1 MIMTGVTT
9 KLRIF
14 WHRLAALP
22 RDASGAFAIEFGV
35 VVPVFLLLLLGIIEL
50 GMMVFVQSV
59 LDGAARD
66 AARLVRTG
74 QVQANGNPQ
83 QTFQTLLCNQMAALV
98 GCANLLF
105 NVQTFASFTAAQTGL
120 SQPIQ
125 VDKNGNPINLSFT
138 PGGASSIVTVRV
150 MYNRPFYTTL
160 VGQWLGGA
168 TDSALLMSTVVF
180 VNEPFGAS

>member
-1 MIMTGVTT
+1 MTMTGVTT
-9 KLRIF
+9 KLRVF
-14 WHRLAALP
+14 WDRLAALP
-22 RDASGAFAIEFGV
+22 RDVSGAYAIEFGAV
-35 VVPVFLLLLLGIIEL
+35 APVFLLLLLGIIEL

-83 QTFQTLLCNQMAALV
+83 QTFQTLLCNEMAALV

-105 NVQTFASFTAAQTGL
+105 DVQTFANFTDAKTGL
-120 SQPIQ
+120 NQPIQ
-125 VDKNGNPINLSFT
+125 VDKNGKPLNLTFA
-138 PGGASSIVTVRV
+138 PGAASQIVTVRA
-150 MYNRPFYTTL
+150 MYNRPFYTML
-160 VGQWLGGA
+160 VGQWLGGP

-180 VNEPFGAS
+180 VNEPFVGP